1 MCLRETTLK
10 NSGIII
16 NQKKGGW
23 RGGGGGGK
31 GIEFFHKSHKYN
43 SYKGTI
49 GKVKN
54 NKTNRRF
61 KTSIAYQKITN
72 DMLEFIK
79 YI

>member
-1 MCLRETTLK
+1 MPQGSHIK

-16 NQKKGGW
+16 NQKKV
-23 RGGGGGGK
+23 RCIIK
-31 GIEFFHKSHKYN
+31 KLELKCIAFFHKSHKYN

-54 NKTNRRF
+54 NKINRRF

>member
-1 MCLRETTLK
+1 MCLREATLK

-16 NQKKGGW
+16 NQKKV
-23 RGGGGGGK
+23 RCIIK
-31 GIEFFHKSHKYN
+31 KLELKCIAFFHKSHKYN
-43 SYKGTI
+43 SYKSII
-49 GKVKN
+49 GKVEN

-61 KTSIAYQKITN
+61 KISIAYQKITN

>member
-1 MCLRETTLK
+1 MCLREATLK

-16 NQKKGGW
+16 NQKKV
-23 RGGGGGGK
+23 RCIIK
-31 GIEFFHKSHKYN
+31 KLELKCIAFFRKSHKYN

-54 NKTNRRF
+54 NKINRRF